1 MQTDLDFRKALISC
15 FQSAF
20 FVLFLLGI
28 YFVHVPWNIQRLN
41 ISESQLGIGILVFGV
56 ANFIFNQITGRV
68 LIPKFGTKN
77 SMLFGIIIFSAS
89 PLLLVSAL
97 DYTSFLISW
106 IPLGIGIGL
115 FMPSAQTQISL
126 IELKAK
132 RILTPLFQASFSCGA
147 LFGALISGY
156 LISYITDPRITF
168 ALIGLF
174 GLISSWVIYLIG
186 LPNHLDPKDKV
197 EKFSFP
203 KFNIFIF
210 GIMLMF
216 FYASIGI
223 IIDWSAL
230 WLTKDLMAPL
240 YLGGLVIIFF
250 NLGEI
255 ISRLMAE
262 RLIKYLGEIFV
273 GGYLAILSS
282 LILAIAI
289 TTLDLKFIIPGIFI
303 FGFGTA
309 NFISVV
315 IVGAIKISDQT
326 LSITVSN
333 LITIGFAGFIFGPA
347 IVGFLAEYYGLTF
360 NMYLLCSIWIL
371 NASLLIYM
379 IKKNKVFSN

>member
-41 ISESQLGIGILVFGV
+41 ISESQLGIGILVFGI

-68 LIPKFGTKN
+68 FIPKFGTKN
-77 SMLFGIIIFSAS
+77 SMIFGIIIFSAS

-262 RLIKYLGEIFV
+262 RLIKYLGETFV

-315 IVGAIKISDQT
+315 IVGAVKISDQT

-360 NMYLLCSIWIL
+360 NMYLLCSIWVL

-379 IKKNKVFSN
+379 IKKKSF

>member
-1 MQTDLDFRKALISC
+1 
-15 FQSAF
+15 
-20 FVLFLLGI
+20 
-28 YFVHVPWNIQRLN
+28 
-41 ISESQLGIGILVFGV
+41 
-56 ANFIFNQITGRV
+56 
-68 LIPKFGTKN
+68 
-77 SMLFGIIIFSAS
+77 MLFGIIIFSAS
-89 PLLLVSAL
+89 PFLLVSAL

-147 LFGALISGY
+147 LFGALSSGY

-168 ALIGLF
+168 ALIGLI

-262 RLIKYLGEIFV
+262 RLIKYLGETFV

-289 TTLDLKFIIPGIFI
+289 ATLDLKFIIPGIFI

-315 IVGAIKISDQT
+315 IVGAVKISDQT

-360 NMYLLCSIWIL
+360 NMYLLCSIWVL

-379 IKKNKVFSN
+379 IKKNKVYSN

>member
-1 MQTDLDFRKALISC
+1 MQTDLVFRKALISC

-77 SMLFGIIIFSAS
+77 SMIIGIIIFSAS

-168 ALIGLF
+168 ALIGLI

-186 LPNHLDPKDKV
+186 LPNRLDPKDKV

-230 WLTKDLMAPL
+230 W
-240 YLGGLVIIFF
+240 
-250 NLGEI
+250 
-255 ISRLMAE
+255 
-262 RLIKYLGEIFV
+262 
-273 GGYLAILSS
+273 
-282 LILAIAI
+282 
-289 TTLDLKFIIPGIFI
+289 
-303 FGFGTA
+303 
-309 NFISVV
+309 
-315 IVGAIKISDQT
+315 
-326 LSITVSN
+326 
-333 LITIGFAGFIFGPA
+333 
-347 IVGFLAEYYGLTF
+347 
-360 NMYLLCSIWIL
+360 
-371 NASLLIYM
+371 
-379 IKKNKVFSN
+379 

>member
-1 MQTDLDFRKALISC
+1 MNSFNKERNAC
-15 FQSAF
+15 FGVA
-20 FVLFLLGI
+20 FLLMFMIGI
-28 YFVHVPWNIQRLN
+28 YFVHIPWNIDRLN
-41 ISESQLGIGILVFGV
+41 ISESQLGFGI
-56 ANFIFNQITGRV
+56 FIFGIFNFFSNQMSGRMV
-68 LIPKFGTKN
+68 VPRIGTTRTII
-77 SMLFGIIIFSAS
+77 LGIIIFSFC
-89 PLLLVSAL
+89 PLLLISVPN
-97 DYTSFLISW
+97 YNTFLISW
-106 IPLGIGIGL
+106 IPFGIGIGL
-115 FMPSAQTQISL
+115 FMPSAQTQVSL
-126 IELKAK
+126 VEQKTS

-289 TTLDLKFIIPGIFI
+289 ITLDLKFIIPGIFI

-315 IVGAIKISDQT
+315 IVGAVKISDQT

-360 NMYLLCSIWIL
+360 NMYLLCSIWVF

>member
-1 MQTDLDFRKALISC
+1 
-15 FQSAF
+15 
-20 FVLFLLGI
+20 
-28 YFVHVPWNIQRLN
+28 
-41 ISESQLGIGILVFGV
+41 
-56 ANFIFNQITGRV
+56 
-68 LIPKFGTKN
+68 
-77 SMLFGIIIFSAS
+77 MLFGIIIFSAS

-262 RLIKYLGEIFV
+262 RLIKYLGETFV

-315 IVGAIKISDQT
+315 IVGAVKISDQT

-360 NMYLLCSIWIL
+360 NMYLLCSIWVL